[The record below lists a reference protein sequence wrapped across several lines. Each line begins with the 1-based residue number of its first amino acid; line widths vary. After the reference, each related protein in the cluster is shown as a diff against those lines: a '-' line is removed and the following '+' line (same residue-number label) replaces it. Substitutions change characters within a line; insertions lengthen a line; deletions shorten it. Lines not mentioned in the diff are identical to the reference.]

1 MRDQCAVTSEAA
13 MNRSTEPQDF
23 FEANPLSAQAVV
35 IEGIALNG
43 KPCRIVD
50 NTGTV
55 SPGELRLL
63 LDELIQEGRFG
74 LSGRSLNGDGR
85 MMIGAPDFTHIQFG
99 DAVYRFILFP
109 YEARIEA
116 F

>member
-1 MRDQCAVTSEAA
+1 
-13 MNRSTEPQDF
+13 MNRSSDPQDF
-23 FEANPLSAQAVV
+23 FQANPLSPDACVIDGQAR
-35 IEGIALNG
+35 NG

-55 SPGELRLL
+55 PLPELRALL
-63 LDELIQEGRFG
+63 EQLIEDGRFG
-74 LSGRSLNGDGR
+74 ISGRSQVGDGR
-85 MMIGAPDFTHIQFG
+85 MLIGAPEFTHLQIG
-99 DAVYRFILFP
+99 ESVYRFILFP